1 MRPEVPILC
10 LLALGFAIV
19 GACITVRL
27 SAPHVKNGKWALR
40 VVLALCIYGA
50 VRTCAAALTLL

>member
-10 LLALGFAIV
+10 LLALGLSII
-19 GACITVRL
+19 GACVTIRL

-40 VVLALCIYGA
+40 SILVLCIYGA
-50 VRTCAAALTLL
+50 VKACAAALKLL